1 MAVVFRNRPRVLT
14 RALSGL
20 LVALMVGSAGA
31 GYTATTFLDAVLA
44 DVNGM
49 TITASDVT
57 IARALGLF
65 GIRQSE
71 KPIQAADVKQLVDA
85 WLIEAEAAR
94 LQIEPSPAEVEEA
107 WKAAAARVGGIDA
120 LSGWLDQ
127 AGLDKEWVRKL
138 VEADLRWQRFIEVR
152 FRAFVFV
159 SDEDVTKAI
168 GPGPHAPEIRETTV
182 SALREEVTARDV
194 AAWLAEARTGAT
206 IRITDAEKA
215 GLPLPFP
222 LPAPSGAPETTP
234 R

>member
-14 RALSGL
+14 RTLSGL

-85 WLIEAEAAR
+85 WLIEAEAGR
-94 LQIEPSPAEVEEA
+94 HA
-107 WKAAAARVGGIDA
+107 W
-120 LSGWLDQ
+120 
-127 AGLDKEWVRKL
+127 
-138 VEADLRWQRFIEVR
+138 
-152 FRAFVFV
+152 
-159 SDEDVTKAI
+159 
-168 GPGPHAPEIRETTV
+168 
-182 SALREEVTARDV
+182 
-194 AAWLAEARTGAT
+194 
-206 IRITDAEKA
+206 
-215 GLPLPFP
+215 
-222 LPAPSGAPETTP
+222 
-234 R
+234 